1 MSNLPPRRKRV
12 SSIMPPD
19 MLDDDDDDYPS
30 IHPIPILDAEATSQ
44 LQNTALPSVPDAQSS
59 RQAPMARPAPM
70 TESQVRLEM
79 GKMSRDQLENAFIQ
93 LSQSHQPSN
102 ESVAS
107 LLRGDDLL
115 LENTPITKRV
125 ETFIDQVSR
134 FQTHCRSSSRICIM
148 S

>member
-1 MSNLPPRRKRV
+1 M
-12 SSIMPPD
+12 
-19 MLDDDDDDYPS
+19 
-30 IHPIPILDAEATSQ
+30 
-44 LQNTALPSVPDAQSS
+44 AQ
-59 RQAPMARPAPM
+59 PAPM

-79 GKMSRDQLENAFIQ
+79 GKMSRDQLENTFIK

-125 ETFIDQVSR
+125 ETFIDQVDR
-134 FQTHCRSSSRICIM
+134 FETHMKVFKSDMDHAVRRIHGGITKLCLDWVIEVVVGDVQV
-148 S
+148 SLRR